1 MLNVLN
7 IPLEEKIYFG
17 GKTNMLKQPEFQDI
31 QQLQQILDVLEEEKF
46 VAYILKNIPFGIQV
60 KIGSEIDIQEMH
72 SCSLITATYR
82 VGEKEVGKIAVL
94 GPKRMHYSRV
104 ISILNLFS
112 DQLTSELTKLYLE

>member
-1 MLNVLN
+1 MEKEVHDLFRKYIEDYQTIFSAMLNVLN

-60 KIGSEIDIQEMH
+60 KIGS
-72 SCSLITATYR
+72 
-82 VGEKEVGKIAVL
+82 
-94 GPKRMHYSRV
+94 
-104 ISILNLFS
+104 
-112 DQLTSELTKLYLE
+112 